1 MKQLGGNNSRKK
13 EIYKKFFFWFF
24 SFQKKVWQV
33 QGGNQ
38 EQKNN
43 DEKTERYSNSE
54 KKIKQR
60 NRTTTKFNREI
71 WKIQKKLSRKL
82 SSFFFSQK
90 YFHKKGRGFKIS
102 FLFHSKGIQW
112 FIRNKKLKKKQILSI
127 SWKDYI
133 KNYIIWYCLKRT
145 ESF

>member
-82 SSFFFSQK
+82 SSFFFRRNI
-90 YFHKKGRGFKIS
+90 FTKKVVA
-102 FLFHSKGIQW
+102 L
-112 FIRNKKLKKKQILSI
+112 KLAFCFTVKEFSGSLEIK
-127 SWKDYI
+127 SWK
-133 KNYIIWYCLKRT
+133 KNRFYQLVEKIILKII
-145 ESF
+145 